1 MESLRGAPARR
12 EFERFATEAT
22 AGLLRTGYLVTS
34 DLAEAEDLVQETLL
48 RTAKRWPSVRKMDY
62 PLAYARRI
70 LVNLALRGAHQRA
83 RTDAELNVTDITPLE
98 MREDQRVEQN
108 LIAVDTRSEV
118 LWMLA
123 KLPRRQRV
131 VIVLRY
137 FEDLSEIE
145 IAEQLKWPIGTV
157 KSTTSRALEQLRQM
171 IEESPAND
179 VAQLRRQIPLRK
191 GASHDQ
197 PT

>member
-12 EFERFATEAT
+12 EFERFAAEAT

-70 LVNLALRGAHQRA
+70 LINLSLRGAHGRA
-83 RTDAELNVTDITPLE
+83 RTDAELNVTNTTPLE
-98 MREDQRVEQN
+98 TREDPRVERN
-108 LIAVDTRSEV
+108 LLAIDTRSEI
-118 LWMLA
+118 LWMLGS
-123 KLPRRQRV
+123 LPRRQRV
-131 VIVLRY
+131 VVVLRY
-137 FEDLSEIE
+137 FEDLSEME
-145 IAEQLKWPIGTV
+145 IAEQLEWPIGTV
-157 KSTTSRALEQLRQM
+157 KSTTSRALEQLRQLL
-171 IEESPAND
+171 EESPAND
-179 VAQLRRQIPLRK
+179 VEHIHRQNPQRK

>member
-12 EFERFATEAT
+12 EFERFATGAT

-48 RTAKRWPSVRKMDY
+48 RTAKRWPSVKKMDY

-83 RTDAELNVTDITPLE
+83 RTDAELNVTDATPLE
-98 MREDQRVEQN
+98 TREDQRVEQN
-108 LIAVDTRSEV
+108 LIAIDTRSEI

-131 VIVLRY
+131 VLVLRY

-157 KSTTSRALEQLRQM
+157 KSTASRALEQLRQLLD
-171 IEESPAND
+171 ESPEND
-179 VAQLRRQIPLRK
+179 VAYLRQQISLRK
-191 GASHDQ
+191 RSI
-197 PT
+197 T

>member
-1 MESLRGAPARR
+1 MESLSGVPARR

-48 RTAKRWPSVRKMDY
+48 RTAKRWPTVRKMDY

-70 LVNLALRGAHQRA
+70 LVNLALRGAHHRA
-83 RTDAELNVTDITPLE
+83 RTEAEQNVTDATPLE
-98 MREDQRVEQN
+98 TREDQRVEQN
-108 LIAVDTRSEV
+108 LIAIDTRSEI

-131 VIVLRY
+131 VVVLRY
-137 FEDLSEIE
+137 FEDLSELE

-157 KSTTSRALEQLRQM
+157 KSTSSRALEQLRQLLD
-171 IEESPAND
+171 ESPEND
-179 VAQLRRQIPLRK
+179 VAYLRQQISLRK
-191 GASHDQ
+191 RSI
-197 PT
+197 T

>member
-12 EFERFATEAT
+12 EFERFATEAA
-22 AGLLRTGYLVTS
+22 AGLLRTGYLITS

-83 RTDAELNVTDITPLE
+83 RSDAELNVTDTIPLE
-98 MREDQRVEQN
+98 MREDQRIERN
-108 LIAVDTRSEV
+108 LLTIDNRGEI

-131 VIVLRY
+131 VMVLRY
-137 FEDLSEIE
+137 FEDLSETE
-145 IAEQLKWPIGTV
+145 IAEQLKWPVGTV
-157 KSTTSRALEQLRQM
+157 KSTASRALNQLRQLL
-171 IEESPAND
+171 EESPANN
-179 VAQLRRQIPLRK
+179 AASLRRQIPLRK

>member
-12 EFERFATEAT
+12 EFEHFAAEAT

-83 RTDAELNVTDITPLE
+83 RTDAEQNVTDTTPLE
-98 MREDQRVEQN
+98 TREDQRVEQN
-108 LIAVDTRSEV
+108 LIAIDTRSEI

-131 VIVLRY
+131 VVVLRN
-137 FEDLSEIE
+137 FEDLSEFE
-145 IAEQLKWPIGTV
+145 IAEQLKWPLGTV
-157 KSTTSRALEQLRQM
+157 KSTASRALEQLRQLL
-171 IEESPAND
+171 EESPAND
-179 VAQLRRQIPLRK
+179 VVYLRQQIPLRK
-191 GASHDQ
+191 RSI
-197 PT
+197 T